1 MSWPLPA
8 GRSTLSQVAWLLVTA
23 IALLLLVAGVLLRT
37 QGIAG
42 GIAQVAPLVLAQ
54 QRLLERW
61 LALVPAATARADPL
75 LHAIGL
81 QLQSAPPAGPDSS
94 GYPFPRAIAAHLRA
108 QLGAD
113 RVRLQE
119 GPPPRL
125 WLALEAPQGRLWMAV
140 ELPMQMDRVRDSAL
154 LWLAGAA
161 LVIGVTATRIAGRLT
176 RPLRAL
182 AAQAPALV
190 RGDAPPVAP
199 GQGLPDEVQALAQ
212 ALAAAGAAQ
221 RRAVRERDLMLAG
234 LSHDLRS
241 PLARLRFAIE
251 LGDHGGGGEDH
262 AGRLAMVND
271 LEELDALLGQFIAFA
286 RGGTEALEG
295 VAEIDLQALQAAL
308 QTSRRRPA
316 DWRWAMDPALAG
328 VYAPPLGLRRA
339 IGNLLDNAERHGAP
353 PFVCAL
359 EAVAAKDLLTT
370 PRWRVRVRDH
380 GPGLSPARVDALRQP
395 FQRGDPARGGPGSG
409 LGLAIVDR
417 FALSQCGVLCLGLP
431 DDGQGGLCATLELP
445 LSAANGVDPQSTAAL
460 PRP

>member
-1 MSWPLPA
+1 MSQPPPA

-37 QGIAG
+37 QGVAG

-54 QRLLERW
+54 HRLLERW
-61 LALVPAATARADPL
+61 LALAPAATADAGSL
-75 LHAIGL
+75 LHGIGL
-81 QLQSAPPAGPDSS
+81 PLQSAPPAGPDHS
-94 GYPFPRAIAAHLRA
+94 GYPFPRAIAAHLRT
-108 QLGAD
+108 QLGAE

-125 WLALEAPQGRLWMAV
+125 WLALQAPRGRLWMAV

-161 LVIGVTATRIAGRLT
+161 LVIGMTATRIAGRLT

-190 RGDAPPVAP
+190 RGDAPLVAP
-199 GQGLPDEVQALAQ
+199 GQGVPDEVQALAA

-251 LGDHGGGGEDH
+251 LGDHGGGAEDH
-262 AGRLAMVND
+262 AGRHAMVSD

-286 RGGTEALEG
+286 RGGSDAVEAA
-295 VAEIDLQALQAAL
+295 AEVDLQALKAAL
-308 QTSRRRPA
+308 HASRRTPT
-316 DWRWAMDPALAG
+316 DWHWVLDPALDS
-328 VYAPPLGLRRA
+328 VHAPHLGLRRA

-353 PFVCAL
+353 PFICAL
-359 EAVAAKDLLTT
+359 ETVTSDRPADA

-380 GPGLSPARVDALRQP
+380 GPGLLAAQVDALRQP
-395 FQRGDPARGGPGSG
+395 FQRGDPARAGPGSG

-417 FALSQCGVLCLGLP
+417 FALAHGGALRLGDP
-431 DDGQGGLCATLELP
+431 GDGRGGLCATLELP
-445 LSAANGVDPQSTAAL
+445 LLAVSGVDPSSTAVRT
-460 PRP
+460 PS